1 MADPVA
7 VDLVKPYHPKLII
20 AVNIAKQ
27 LSGPTPTMADDIY
40 KRAGV
45 IRQLAVTRMS
55 TLGAD
60 VVIRPQVGDT
70 NIFAISK
77 KDFLIKEGEK
87 AAKKALPKI
96 LKLLKEKNIPLKKGK
111 RHI

>member
-1 MADPVA
+1 
-7 VDLVKPYHPKLII
+7 
-20 AVNIAKQ
+20 
-27 LSGPTPTMADDIY
+27 
-40 KRAGV
+40 
-45 IRQLAVTRMS
+45 MS

-96 LKLLKEKNIPLKKGK
+96 LKLLKEKNIPLTKAV